1 MTRLVTPCQPEP
13 LASHGVRYEHATSEE
28 IERLMWPRDYLHWTT
43 THYSRVQ
50 HDPIFTPIFTS
61 FFSSIGFSAT
71 AASLAGSL
79 ATAVVTTAITIG
91 LQLLMAPK
99 PPKPEDGKAPFT
111 QSVPYRV
118 WGVGTTRLAGAYM
131 LWEASGANL
140 YSVQGIAAHRIQSV
154 NRYYLQ
160 DDEVTINESGTVIG
174 LDDGRYG
181 DGKVSIYHRL
191 GANPETPYAEFVS
204 ALSGQDL
211 WTNNHRGDGQASV
224 AMIARTPKSK
234 DFNTRFPFGVPK
246 LSVEASLALVWDF
259 RDEAQDPEDPSTWV
273 FSKNNALQMAWH
285 WCFNEFGHRR
295 DYRKAILPVLDMWI
309 EEANV
314 CDELVATAAGGFD
327 KRYECSGWD
336 TTERE
341 PKVGT
346 NAILAACDGWL
357 CERGDGALL
366 LTVGKFRENRVV
378 TLTDADI
385 VGHRVQDDV
394 LFEEEINRL
403 VPKFNYPDTD
413 YSSADTDFFED
424 VSRQLKAGRI
434 LSEDASYQWVTNW
447 RQARRLGYREWLR
460 IQQKVR
466 GQLNVRLSGIN
477 AVYTRWV
484 RLSTPNRLPRING
497 KLIENRRSTLDL
509 MKGGFA
515 MEFIQ
520 HPDDIDAWSTSL
532 EGAKPPVPPRAN
544 AANVPQAVI
553 DAVSPVASGG
563 AVYLTVRIN
572 DPSDASLTATV
583 RYRVQD
589 TGSGSPGNW
598 VEKTYSDAVPSG
610 GFVSV
615 STDVV
620 PGNTWI
626 EVEAAWITTKGKYG
640 QWSAIETVYST
651 VNPTPPGD
659 VVVGGVIVGVPGE
672 ATVNWTAPNDA
683 LYTRARV
690 YYNTVNNSS
699 TATYASPSIAG
710 SANGSYS
717 KQILLS
723 AGTWYAW
730 VASVNASG
738 VEGTRVPTGSFTTS

>member
-1 MTRLVTPCQPEP
+1 MTRLVVPYNHRMPGMLGDPFER
-13 LASHGVRYEHATSEE
+13 AGSEE
-28 IERLMWPRDYLHWTT
+28 IERLMWPRTYLTWTT
-43 THYSRVQ
+43 AHYSRIQ

-71 AASLAGSL
+71 AASIAAGI
-79 ATAVVTTAITIG
+79 ATAVVTTAITVG

-99 PPKPEDGKAPFT
+99 PPKPEDGKAPIT
-111 QSVPYRV
+111 QSVPYRI
-118 WGVGTTRLAGAYM
+118 WGIGTTRVAGAYM
-131 LWEASGANL
+131 LWEAVGANL
-140 YSVQGIAAHRIQSV
+140 YAVQAIAGHRIHSV

-160 DDEVTINESGTVIG
+160 DDEVTIDSSGTVIG

-181 DGKVSIYHRL
+181 DGKVSIFHRL
-191 GANPETPYAEFVS
+191 GANPETAYADFVT
-204 ALSGQDL
+204 ALSDQDL

-234 DFNTRFPFGVPK
+234 DFNTRFPYGVPK
-246 LSVEASLALVWDF
+246 LSVEADLALVWDF
-259 RDEAQDPEDPSTWV
+259 RDEDQDPNDPSTWA
-273 FSKNNALQMAWH
+273 FSKNPSLQMAWH

-309 EEANV
+309 EEADV
-314 CDELVATAAGGFD
+314 CDELIATAAGGFD

-346 NAILAACDGWL
+346 NAILAACDGWI

-366 LTVGKFRENRVV
+366 FTVGKFRENRVV
-378 TLTDADI
+378 TLTDDDI
-385 VGHRVQDDV
+385 VGHRVQYDV

-413 YSSADTDFFED
+413 YSTADTDFFED
-424 VSRQLKAGRI
+424 TSRQLQAGRV
-434 LSEDASYQWVTNW
+434 LSEDANYQWVTNW

-466 GQLNVRLSGIN
+466 GQMNVRLSGIN

-484 RLSTPNRLPRING
+484 RLETPNRLPRLNG

-520 HPDDIDAWSTSL
+520 HPEDIDAWSTSL
-532 EGAKPPVPPRAN
+532 EGQKPPVPPRAN

-553 DAVSPVASGG
+553 DGVTPVASGG
-563 AVYLTVRIN
+563 SVYFNVSIV
-572 DPSDASLTATV
+572 DPADASLTPAV

-589 TGSGSPGNW
+589 AGGGSPGNW
-598 VEKTYSDAVPSG
+598 VEKTYPDASPSG

-620 PGNTWI
+620 PGDTRL

-640 QWSAIETVYST
+640 QWSAIETAYST
-651 VNPTPPGD
+651 VNPTPPAD
-659 VVVGGVIVGVPGE
+659 PIVGGVIVGIPGQ
-672 ATVNWTAPNDA
+672 AGVTWTAPNDP
-683 LYTRARV
+683 LYVRARV
-690 YYNTVNNSS
+690 YYSAVNNAS
-699 TATYASPSIAG
+699 TASYASPSISGA
-710 SANGSYS
+710 ANGSYT
-717 KQILLS
+717 KTITLS

-738 VEGTRVPTGSFTTS
+738 VEGTRVPTGAFTTT